1 MSAASGDN
9 NALSLLACVLFVL
22 GVVVVVLAVARRRGT
37 DRATP
42 KHRVDNARRR
52 SLLRRGRHQNTGR
65 PPEPAR
71 PTEPPHPEEPPASV
85 WAPPDQ
91 AGPPPPAEA
100 GTGATTRTAGPAGPA
115 ERAGPADEP
124 PPNTDADTLDLGGD
138 LPTARLLAQADAA
151 LVAADNALCTSEQEL
166 SFAQAQHG
174 RDATVGFVEAV
185 TAARADLAEA
195 FRVRQHLDD
204 HEPEDELSRR
214 RALRAIVGHCAA
226 ANQRLDARAEPF
238 ELLRASEE
246 ARLASRLTVRRDEIR
261 GRLAVAGTTWKELT
275 AAYADSALRPIA
287 DNLPQAGARV
297 EFASAELEQD
307 GRRTGLRTAQQA
319 LGQAEALLDA
329 LDAFAADLATAEDAA
344 AELLADLHAEVAA
357 GKAVLAMAGRPPG
370 NARGDK
376 VGLAADV
383 SRADEAATELA
394 TELAETRPDPVAGLR
409 RLEAVSGPLG
419 ESLGAVRD
427 PSSRVAHA
435 REQLDQAMFAARAS
449 IDAAAAF
456 LVTRRGAVGA
466 RARTRLFAARGEL
479 GQAAAA
485 TEAEPVEALVAARAA
500 ESLANQSLAAA
511 RADVERWSPPQID
524 GYDGA
529 LLGGFVHAPD
539 ASGRPY
545 GSRFGGPGTRD
556 RDRAA

>member
-1 MSAASGDN
+1 
-9 NALSLLACVLFVL
+9 
-22 GVVVVVLAVARRRGT
+22 
-37 DRATP
+37 
-42 KHRVDNARRR
+42 
-52 SLLRRGRHQNTGR
+52 
-65 PPEPAR
+65 PPQPAR
-71 PTEPPHPEEPPASV
+71 PHPH
-85 WAPPDQ
+85 
-91 AGPPPPAEA
+91 
-100 GTGATTRTAGPAGPA
+100 
-115 ERAGPADEP
+115 
-124 PPNTDADTLDLGGD
+124 ADTLDHGGD
-138 LPTARLLAQADAA
+138 LPTPRRLTQADAA

-166 SFAQAQHG
+166 AFAQAQHG

-185 TAARADLAEA
+185 TAARADLSEA

-204 HEPEDELSRR
+204 HEPEDEFSRR
-214 RALRAIVGHCAA
+214 RALRAIVEHCAA

-238 ELLRASEE
+238 ELLRAGEE
-246 ARLASRLTVRRDEIR
+246 ARLASRLTVRRDEAR
-261 GRLAVAGTTWKELT
+261 ARLTVAGTTWKELT

-287 DNLPQAGARV
+287 DNLTQAGARI

-383 SRADEAATELA
+383 TRADEAAMALA
-394 TELAETRPDPVAGLR
+394 TELAEARPDPVAGLR

-435 REQLDQAMFAARAS
+435 REQLDQAMFAARA
-449 IDAAAAF
+449 
-456 LVTRRGAVGA
+456 
-466 RARTRLFAARGEL
+466 
-479 GQAAAA
+479 
-485 TEAEPVEALVAARAA
+485 
-500 ESLANQSLAAA
+500 
-511 RADVERWSPPQID
+511 DVERWTPPD
-524 GYDGA
+524 LAGYEGA
-529 LLGGFVHAPD
+529 VLGGIVHAPD